1 MLGAIIGD
9 IVGSPYEFANTSDP
23 QFPLFSKR
31 SSFTDDTVCTIAIAD
46 ALVRGSDFGES
57 LRRWCHRYPHPMGAY
72 GGSFNAWLH
81 SPNPQPYNSWGNGAA
96 MRVSPCGWAFN
107 TEAETLR
114 AAMASAAPTHNH
126 VEGLIG
132 ASVVARAIFRL
143 RTMNNPS
150 FCDKDVSALVVASY
164 GDDWEEHLP
173 EPGIFDQTCRGCV
186 PLAFHICAQS
196 SGFEDAIRRA
206 VVYGGDS
213 DTIAAI
219 VGSMAEACWGIPE
232 TIRDE
237 ALALLPTEMLT
248 VIEDFS
254 KKFGYKF

>member
-1 MLGAIIGD
+1 
-9 IVGSPYEFANTSDP
+9 
-23 QFPLFSKR
+23 
-31 SSFTDDTVCTIAIAD
+31 
-46 ALVRGSDFGES
+46 
-57 LRRWCHRYPHPMGAY
+57 
-72 GGSFNAWLH
+72 
-81 SPNPQPYNSWGNGAA
+81 

-143 RTMNNPS
+143 RTMNNQS
-150 FCDKDVSALVVASY
+150 FGDKDISALVVASY
-164 GDDWEEHLP
+164 GDDWEAHLP
-173 EPGIFDQTCRGCV
+173 EPGIFDETCRGCV
-186 PLAFHICAQS
+186 PLTFHICAQS

-219 VGSMAEACWGIPE
+219 VGSLAETCWGIPE
-232 TIRDE
+232 TIRGE

-254 KKFGYKF
+254 KKFGYEF